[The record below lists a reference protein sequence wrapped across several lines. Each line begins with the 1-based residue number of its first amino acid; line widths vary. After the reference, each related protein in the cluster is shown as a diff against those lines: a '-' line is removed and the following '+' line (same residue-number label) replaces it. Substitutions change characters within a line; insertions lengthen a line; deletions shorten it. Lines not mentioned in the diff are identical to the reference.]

1 MADCTLSS
9 ADVSFALQACPNV
22 FDFSLQF
29 EQLIV
34 SILPNSLIVIA
45 AVFALFVDRS
55 YTKYEKIND
64 GPDPEEV
71 GLSKSRNPTYADRHC
86 SILARA
92 GGKFSS
98 WYFFQLNL
106 TACLCLTLVFQDW
119 LHLFAGTPVDYI
131 DPMGY

>member
-1 MADCTLSS
+1 MAGCTLSL

-34 SILPNSLIVIA
+34 SVLPNSLIGIA

-55 YTKYEKIND
+55 YTKYERTKN

-71 GLSKSRNPTYADRHC
+71 S
-86 SILARA
+86 
-92 GGKFSS
+92 
-98 WYFFQLNL
+98 
-106 TACLCLTLVFQDW
+106 
-119 LHLFAGTPVDYI
+119 
-131 DPMGY
+131 